1 MKRLT
6 PDDRGVSEV
15 VAFTL
20 TFSLIIAT
28 ISILFS
34 GGILS
39 LNDLRVSEQVNTA
52 DQSMERVASIQRSLH
67 EGEAPRRSV
76 DVGLAGGSLEL
87 RDSSIDISVS
97 DSSGTT
103 LYDDSVNVGSFEY
116 VLNRVDSVISVENGV
131 LFRRDE
137 SGGTLIRTRPPM
149 RCTDTV
155 AVVSTLELAGSVST
169 ASGGS
174 VEVNVRRVRGGLD
187 YPNDVSTD
195 AAADAANVTIDVR
208 DSRNENG
215 WRQFFQDSSQ
225 EWDGSDGVYYCDGV
239 DRVYVYKT
247 TVDISTP

>member
-155 AVVSTLELAGSVST
+155 AVVSTLELAGSMST

-187 YPNDVSTD
+187 YPNVSTD